1 MPMDNRLLRPRTAKR
16 SAPEPDTDP
25 PVQLKAE
32 NNDVLLAESGEELTT
47 E

>member
-1 MPMDNRLLRPRTAKR
+1 MVMDNRLLRPRPGTGDTNN
-16 SAPEPDTDP
+16 PNTDP

-32 NNDVLLAESGEELTT
+32 NNDLLATEGGVEITT